1 VTARSASQPYAG
13 FVTRA
18 VGLVID
24 VVIIDV
30 LTVVGVAI
38 VSLVLRTIV
47 PGDHAL
53 GLPEALT
60 AGAVWLISV
69 GGYFV
74 GFWSLVGRTPGMR
87 LMRLEVRSTDGGDIG
102 WGRASLR
109 FLGLVAAAIPL
120 GAGFLLALVDDRR
133 QALQDKVASTVVLY
147 TVARVRGVFVAAVP
161 DPAAERH
168 EAAEPAGEVI
178 EGTVVPPGA
187 RPA

>member
-1 VTARSASQPYAG
+1 VTARSASRPYAG

-30 LTVVGVAI
+30 LTVVGVA
-38 VSLVLRTIV
+38 VVALVIRTIV
-47 PGDHAL
+47 PGDHSF
-53 GLPEALT
+53 GVSETVT
-60 AGAVWLISV
+60 AGALWLVAV
-69 GGYFV
+69 GGYFI
-74 GFWSLVGRTPGMR
+74 GFWAVLGRTPGMR
-87 LMRLEVRSTDGGDIG
+87 LMRLEVRSADGGDIG

-147 TVARVRGVFVAAVP
+147 TVARVRGVVIASPLESVEP
-161 DPAAERH
+161 RD
-168 EAAEPAGEVI
+168 EAPAGEVI